1 MKRNE
6 IVNNLIKEGFSE
18 KTLVRFSDKQ
28 LVTLSERVFG
38 EQTVTTVPP
47 HKKETYLKNDPK
59 QIAALNNKLKNIS
72 QNPNVNDLKN
82 TEIAVAEDKDVDEA
96 ARTMANGYHGGL
108 KKMRYKAGSKA
119 KCVPPTTK
127 KKKKLSESNSELN
140 AKRNLHFELKEAGV
154 SDHDIENVDIN
165 ELGNKYSKKH
175 QGVKDA
181 HDLYKRINGKDMSLE
196 KQSSGI
202 VNETKKWLQKIIE
215 NNYHSRTTKNEIMG
229 MITAKLTEQE
239 TAQFGPKVKKGH
251 NGIPEFMTYDA
262 ITSAEPATKPSP
274 GTKPSPTIAP
284 DKPDPRIKPK
294 TPYQPG
300 PGPNPRPKAGVKTVT
315 QKKV

>member
-18 KTLVRFSDKQ
+18 KTLVRFTDKQ

-38 EQTVTTVPP
+38 EQVTKTVPVTVYNP
-47 HKKETYLKNDPK
+47 QDPK
-59 QIAALNNKLKNIS
+59 QKTALNNVLSQAAKNPTAIKDKNI
-72 QNPNVNDLKN
+72 QVQ
-82 TEIAVAEDKDVDEA
+82 EDDEVDEA

-108 KKMRYKAGSKA
+108 KKMKYKAGSKA
-119 KCVPPTTK
+119 KCVPPPTK
-127 KKKKLSESNSELN
+127 KKKKIHESNSELT

-154 SDHDIENVDIN
+154 SDSDLETIDIN

-175 QGVKDA
+175 QGVKEA
-181 HDLYKRINGKDMSLE
+181 HELYKRINGKDMSMGR
-196 KQSSGI
+196 QTTGMVS
-202 VNETKKWLQKIIE
+202 ETKTWLKKLIE
-215 NNYHSRTTKNEIMG
+215 NNYHSRTSKNEIMEL
-229 MITAKLTEQE
+229 IASKLSEQE

-262 ITSAEPATKPSP
+262 ITGSEPATKPSP
-274 GTKPSPTIAP
+274 GTKPNPTIAP
-284 DKPDPRIKPK
+284 GKPDPRIKPK

-300 PGPNPRPKAGVKTVT
+300 PGPNPRPKAGIKTAT